1 MAMKMHVKKGD
12 QVRVLSGVDAGKT
25 GKILEVRPK
34 EGRVLVEGVNII
46 KRHTKPSRQNPQ
58 GGVVEQPGPIY
69 SSKLA
74 VICPSC
80 NEPTRVGHRRTD
92 DGKSVR
98 VCRKCDKAI
107 D

>member
-12 QVRVLSGVDAGKT
+12 QVRVLSGVDAGKS
-25 GKILEVRPK
+25 GKILEVMPK
-34 EGRVLVEGVNII
+34 EGRVLVDGVNVI
-46 KRHTKPSRQNPQ
+46 KRHTKPTRQNPK

-74 VICPSC
+74 LVCPNC
-80 NEPTRVGHRRTD
+80 DEPTRVGYKRSD
-92 DGKSVR
+92 DGEPAR
-98 VCRKCDKAI
+98 VCRKCGKSI